1 MNRLRVGIYGVRRA
15 LNIMRRGLAGNLAQI
30 VAVTDPDAELV
41 RNASDEISSL
51 GAAAYTEFGRFL
63 GVGLDAVIIAGP
75 PGRQASPAI
84 KALRHGIDV
93 LCYPMPVSMLDEA
106 FLLERTV
113 REGGRIFAFA
123 EPYCYRRGV
132 MTAREMY
139 RNGDIGKL
147 LSVEATRVGREPL
160 TTKVPKGEAYLP
172 STFMCSASVGPMF
185 FATGLRPLRV
195 IGMETPRAGFT
206 SSKGAKH
213 ASAAT
218 ELFEF
223 DGGAVGRSFHGELS
237 CPPRFTLT
245 MCGETGTIEVC
256 GDRLLHHDYSSG
268 RRVSSDLRRSAP
280 RFPGA
285 NYYADD
291 LENAEASAIC
301 CFIGKLLGDVDSAA
315 CSIDVW
321 RALDISLSGLLAYR
335 SVLDGGRAF
344 MMPDTRT
351 DDGREFCR
359 GDRFTTD
366 PDADAK
372 YRLPPN
378 KNRGAGKQETLI

>member
-1 MNRLRVGIYGVRRA
+1 MNRIRVGIYGVRRA
-15 LNIMRRGLAGNLAQI
+15 LNIMRRGLAGAYAQV
-30 VAVTDPDAELV
+30 VAVTDPDAGLV
-41 RNASDEISSL
+41 RSASDEISGL

-63 GVGLDAVIIAGP
+63 GAGLDAVIIAGP
-75 PGRQASPAI
+75 PGRQASPLI

-93 LCYPMPVSMLDEA
+93 LCYPMPVSTLDEA

-113 REGGRIFAFA
+113 RECGRVFAFA
-123 EPYCYRRGV
+123 EPECYRRGV

-147 LSVEATRVGREPL
+147 MSVGSTRIGRELSSGKPGS
-160 TTKVPKGEAYLP
+160 GEAYLP
-172 STFMCSASVGPMF
+172 STFMCSGSVAPMF

-206 SSKGAKH
+206 SSKGIKH

-223 DGGAVGRSFHGELS
+223 DGGGIGRSFHGELS
-237 CPPRFTLT
+237 CPPQFTLT
-245 MCGETGTIEVC
+245 LYGETGTIEVC

-268 RRVSSDLRRSAP
+268 RRVSSDLRRSVP

-291 LENAEASAIC
+291 IENAEASAIC
-301 CFIGKLLGDVDSAA
+301 CFIGKLLGDVAA
-315 CSIDVW
+315 ASYSIDVW

-335 SVLDGGRAF
+335 SVLDGGRVF
-344 MMPDTRT
+344 MMPDMRT

-366 PDADAK
+366 PEADAK

-378 KNRGAGKQETLI
+378 KNRGAGK

>member
-1 MNRLRVGIYGVRRA
+1 
-15 LNIMRRGLAGNLAQI
+15 
-30 VAVTDPDAELV
+30 
-41 RNASDEISSL
+41 
-51 GAAAYTEFGRFL
+51 
-63 GVGLDAVIIAGP
+63 
-75 PGRQASPAI
+75 
-84 KALRHGIDV
+84 
-93 LCYPMPVSMLDEA
+93 MPVSMLDEA

-113 REGGRIFAFA
+113 RRGGRIFAFA

-160 TTKVPKGEAYLP
+160 MTKVPKGEAYLP
-172 STFMCSASVGPMF
+172 STFMCSASVGPML

-268 RRVSSDLRRSAP
+268 RRVSSDLR
-280 RFPGA
+280 
-285 NYYADD
+285 
-291 LENAEASAIC
+291 AER
-301 CFIGKLLGDVDSAA
+301 AA
-315 CSIDVW
+315 
-321 RALDISLSGLLAYR
+321 LSGAR
-335 SVLDGGRAF
+335 II
-344 MMPDTRT
+344 TRT
-351 DDGREFCR
+351 ISRTLKLRLYAVLSENCLETSIRRLARLTSGGHSTYHFPDCWRIARCLTAEGRS
-359 GDRFTTD
+359 
-366 PDADAK
+366 
-372 YRLPPN
+372 
-378 KNRGAGKQETLI
+378 